1 MEVRFAGSG
10 FFVLLCWS
18 SPFGTGSN
26 GQQVRMIFVISNVP
40 EIPLWYQTFQHMVS
54 KGPHCCYIFYWIIYS
69 SMFSSQRYCFILC
82 FYSVFN
88 YIVFS
93 QWLKFIIDSPVQINY
108 LTWCQA
114 SCVNVN
120 NEHCSVLTFM
130 IFLSDFV
137 QKQKEDRKI
146 QSSSSGSETWR
157 RAAKRSTRQQTAP
170 VRWQSVAGKQTLP
183 V

>member
-1 MEVRFAGSG
+1 MQQSAENTDSLGAYEAHTSIDERPARTLLCIDCFFLLDCSLCCSNHVEVRFAGSG

-54 KGPHCCYIFYWIIYS
+54 KCPHSCYIFYWIIYS
-69 SMFSSQRYCFILC
+69 SMFSSQIYCFILC

-93 QWLKFIIDSPVQINY
+93 QWLKFVIDSPVQINY
-108 LTWCQA
+108 LTD
-114 SCVNVN
+114 VKLHV
-120 NEHCSVLTFM
+120 
-130 IFLSDFV
+130 
-137 QKQKEDRKI
+137 
-146 QSSSSGSETWR
+146 
-157 RAAKRSTRQQTAP
+157 
-170 VRWQSVAGKQTLP
+170 
-183 V
+183 